1 MQFPKANDTV
11 SVQDLAQLNDALR
24 KGSVGHQ
31 GGATMSGEDLSPLVP
46 QSIENTL
53 ASATYTM
60 KELAL
65 WPSMPK
71 VNVSQNLHEYVVVNE
86 HGLDLDPFMAEG
98 GGGSSFGT
106 NRAEYERKSV
116 KIKYMAERREVSDV
130 ASLIG
135 LIGPN
140 PQAIAAETER
150 GTMSLLRKVERSL
163 WMADEDVNPL
173 AFDGVVKQIGRD
185 LSVGGFHDGAD
196 HMGLGRPLSE
206 FQLDLKGKAPTV
218 QLLQEVLGHIY
229 GAPFYG
235 RPDCIYVEP
244 RIHAELIQ
252 QSVQFGRHDQLMVQ
266 REGQALTFGMAEL
279 AVMAPYGSVKI
290 KAAPFLHRSERMPA
304 GASSSS
310 APAAPAFGAQ
320 PAETLAGAFAGGD
333 KASDMEAG
341 FYRYAIVA
349 VSSAGYSAPVKA
361 AAGIEVTADNARID
375 FTIADDSA
383 DYYRVYR
390 TDKAAALGQIDE
402 NSYKL
407 LCTVPNKAAQATPVR
422 DLNMF
427 RPDCSEVV
435 FVEHSQDIMEF
446 ARLLDFIRRPLAE
459 VATSRPF
466 LLMLFGSP
474 VVKVPR
480 KCFVLRNAGSS
491 YPIASAYGV
500 TNLNFNP

>member
-1 MQFPKANDTV
+1 MLPLANETV
-11 SVQDLAQLNDALR
+11 SVRDLAQLNEVLR
-24 KGSVGHQ
+24 KGTVGHQ
-31 GGATMSGEDLSPLVP
+31 TGAQPSGEPLSPLVP

-65 WPSMPK
+65 WPAMPK
-71 VNVSQNLHEYVVVNE
+71 VNVTQNLHEYVVIND
-86 HGLDLDPFMAEG
+86 HGLDLDPFMGEG

-106 NRAEYERKSV
+106 NKAEYARKSV

-135 LIGPN
+135 LIGPQ
-140 PQAIAAETER
+140 PQAIASETER

-163 WMADEDVNPL
+163 WHADEDTNAL
-173 AFDGVVKQIGRD
+173 AFDGIVKQISRN
-185 LSVGGFHDGAD
+185 LSAGGFHDGAD
-196 HMGLGRPLSE
+196 HLGLGRPLSQ
-206 FQLDLKGKAPTV
+206 FQLDLKGQAPTV
-218 QLLQEVLGHIY
+218 QLFQEVLGLIY
-229 GAPFYG
+229 GAPFFG

-266 REGQALTFGMAEL
+266 REGQAITFGMAEL
-279 AVMAPYGSVKI
+279 AVMAPYGAVKI

-304 GASSSS
+304 AASSAT
-310 APAAPAFGAQ
+310 APAAPALSAQ
-320 PAETLAGAFAGGD
+320 PAETLAGDFAAGD
-333 KASDMEAG
+333 QPSSMEVG
-341 FYRYAIVA
+341 FVRYAVVA
-349 VSSAGYSAPVKA
+349 VSSAGFSAPVKA
-361 AAGIEVTADNARID
+361 TAATEITAAGSRVDLA
-375 FTIADDSA
+375 IANGTA

-390 TDKAAALGQIDE
+390 TDKAATAAAVDE

-407 LCTVPNKAAQATPVR
+407 LCTVPNKAGAATPVR

-427 RPDCSEVV
+427 RPDCSDVV
-435 FVEHSQDIMEF
+435 FVEHSSDIMEF

-459 VATSRPF
+459 VSTSKPF

-474 VVKVPR
+474 VVKVPS

-491 YPIASAYGV
+491 YPVINQYGA
-500 TNLNFNP
+500 TGLNLSL

>member
-1 MQFPKANDTV
+1 MLPLANETV
-11 SVQDLAQLNDALR
+11 SVRDLAQLNEALR
-24 KGSVGHQ
+24 KGTVGHQ
-31 GGATMSGEDLSPLVP
+31 TGAQPSGEPLSPLVP

-65 WPSMPK
+65 WPALPK
-71 VNVSQNLHEYVVVNE
+71 VNVSQNLHEYVVIRD
-86 HGLDLDPFMAEG
+86 HGLDLDPFMGEG

-106 NRAEYERKSV
+106 NKAEYERKSV

-135 LIGPN
+135 LIGPQ

-163 WMADEDVNPL
+163 WHADEDNNAL
-173 AFDGVVKQIGRD
+173 AFDGIVKQISRN
-185 LSVGGFHDGAD
+185 LSAGGFHDGAD
-196 HMGLGRPLSE
+196 HLGLGRPLSD
-206 FQLDLKGKAPTV
+206 FQIDLKGQAPTV
-218 QLLQEVLGHIY
+218 QLFQEILGRLY

-235 RPDCIYVEP
+235 RPDTIYVEP
-244 RIHAELIQ
+244 RVHAELIQ

-266 REGQALTFGMAEL
+266 REGQGLTFGMAEL
-279 AVMAPYGSVKI
+279 AVMAPYGAVKI
-290 KAAPFLHRSERMPA
+290 KAAPFLHRSDRMNA
-304 GASSSS
+304 AASSAS
-310 APAAPAFGAQ
+310 APAAPTFSAQ
-320 PAETLAGAFAGGD
+320 PAETLAAAFAIGD
-333 KASDMEAG
+333 KASSMEVG
-341 FYRYAIVA
+341 FVRYAIVA
-349 VSSAGYSAPVKA
+349 VTGSGFSAPTKA
-361 AAGIEVTADNARID
+361 AAATEVTVANSRID
-375 FTIADDSA
+375 FAIANGTA

-390 TDKAAALGQIDE
+390 TDKAATAGAVDE

-407 LCTVPNKAAQATPVR
+407 LCTVPNKAGVATPVR

-427 RPDCSEVV
+427 RPDCSDVV
-435 FVEHSQDIMEF
+435 FVEHSADIMEF

-459 VATSRPF
+459 VATSKPF

-474 VVKVPR
+474 VVKVPS

-491 YPIASAYGV
+491 YPNVAQYG
-500 TNLNFNP
+500 NLGMNLSL

>member
-1 MQFPKANDTV
+1 MDFPKANDTIRL
-11 SVQDLAQLNDALR
+11 QDLAQLNDALR

-31 GGATMSGEDLSPLVP
+31 TPAGTTAGDLSPLVP

-65 WPSMPK
+65 WPAMPK
-71 VNVSQNLHEYVVVNE
+71 INVSQNLHEYVVVND
-86 HGLDLDPFMAEG
+86 HGLDLDPFMGEG

-106 NRAEYERKSV
+106 NKADYERKSV

-140 PQAIAAETER
+140 PEAVASETQR

-163 WMADEDVNPL
+163 WHADEDVNSL
-173 AFDGVVKQIGRD
+173 AFDGLVKQISRD
-185 LSVGGFHDGAD
+185 LSAGGFHDGAD
-196 HMGLGRPLSE
+196 HLGLGRALSD
-206 FQLDLKGKAPTV
+206 FQYDLKGKAPTV
-218 QLLQEVLGHIY
+218 QLLQEVLGVVY

-235 RPDCIYVEP
+235 RPDTIYVEP

-252 QSVQFGRHDQLMVQ
+252 QSTQFGRHDQLMVR
-266 REGQALTFGMAEL
+266 REGQALTFGMADL
-279 AVMAPYGSVKI
+279 AVMAPYGEVKI
-290 KAAPFLHRSERMPA
+290 KAAPFLHRSERMNA

-310 APAAPAFGAQ
+310 APVAPVLSAQ
-320 PAETLAGAFAGGD
+320 PAETLAGAFNPGE

-341 FYRYAIVA
+341 FYRYAVVA
-349 VSSAGYSAPVKA
+349 VNESGFSAPTKSASAVE
-361 AAGIEVTADNARID
+361 ISADGARVD
-375 FTIADDSA
+375 FAIADDSA
-383 DYYRVYR
+383 SFYRIYR
-390 TDKAAALGQIDE
+390 TAKASTAGEIDE
-402 NSYKL
+402 NSYRL
-407 LCTVPNKAAQATPVR
+407 MTTVPNKPASATNVR

-427 RPDCSEVV
+427 RPECSDVV
-435 FVEHSQDIMEF
+435 FVEHNQDIMEF

-459 VATSRPF
+459 VATSKPF

-474 VVKVPR
+474 VVKVPS

-491 YPIASAYGV
+491 YPELGQFGATG
-500 TNLNFNP
+500 FNTLQ